1 MKKARV
7 DRALPLFDHR
17 LRPYQKDAQVAVRK
31 DFRAG
36 HKAVLMEQPTG
47 TGKTHT
53 FVLLPKEGAR
63 TLVIVPFISLISQTV
78 KSIRKLRECEAD
90 IEQADL
96 NATPESEFVVASWQ
110 TLHSNERWRKFV
122 GKCDLVVVDEA
133 HHGFTVES
141 RDILK
146 ALVGGGAYVLGCTAT
161 AYRSDKTSLLGFYE
175 KVSYTYS
182 LRDAIKDGYLV
193 GPRCLIHYL
202 KSVDLEGLARASGA
216 DFAPEELDRI
226 MRQEEAQQE
235 IAQLFHQNHARGAKA
250 LMFCHSVKQAIVQ
263 QEMIQT
269 RYNVPTSIV
278 HSYMSPQDR
287 MDQLDAYMKGDNEL
301 IVNVGV
307 LTTGWNFEKVQEIFL
322 AKPTKSLNLY
332 TQMIG
337 RGTRSLDGLLD
348 ISMNQ
353 EERLAAIA
361 TSDKPYFTVHDL
373 TDSSRCHKLQTCID
387 VLAQQDGEV
396 KERVKRRAEEKPMEL
411 EEIDQAIAAEIQEQ
425 KEHKRLE
432 REAEIERRRRLVVGM
447 VFTKEE
453 RDLFLDPDRDLPT
466 RREFRAPFGKYKGQ
480 PLRNINIGYLEW
492 FVSNC
497 KLTPWWNDV
506 ISNHIRFRRSLARKD
521 AEGKTNGRP

>member
-1 MKKARV
+1 MTKKKLE
-7 DRALPLFDHR
+7 DKPLPLFDHR

-53 FVLLPKEGAR
+53 FVLLPKAGAR

-141 RDILK
+141 RDILQ
-146 ALVGGGAYVLGCTAT
+146 ALVAGGAYVLGCTAT
-161 AYRSDKTSLLGFYE
+161 AYRSDKSSLLGFYE
-175 KVSYTYS
+175 KVSYTYA

-193 GPRCLIHYL
+193 GPRCLVHYL
-202 KSVDLEGLARASGA
+202 KSVDLEGIARASSN

-235 IAQLFHQNHARGAKA
+235 IAQLFHQHHVKGTKA

-263 QEMIQT
+263 QEIIQT
-269 RYNVPTSIV
+269 RYKVGTSIV
-278 HSYMSPQDR
+278 HSYMSAQER
-287 MDQLDAYMKGDNEL
+287 QDQLDAYMKGTNEL

-307 LTTGWNFEKVQEIFL
+307 LTTGWNFELVQEIFL

-332 TQMIG
+332 TQMVG
-337 RGTRSLDGLLD
+337 RGTRCLDGLID
-348 ISMNQ
+348 MSMTK

-361 TSDKPYFTVHDL
+361 SSDKPYFTVHDL

-387 VLAQQDGEV
+387 VLSQQDGEI

-411 EEIDQAIAAEIQEQ
+411 EEIDQAVADEIQEQ
-425 KEHKRLE
+425 KEQKRLE
-432 REAEIERRRRLVVGM
+432 REAEIKRRQKLIVGM
-447 VFTKEE
+447 EFTQEE
-453 RDLFLDPDRDLPT
+453 RDLFLDPDRDMPK
-466 RREFRAPFGKYKGQ
+466 RREFRAPFGQYKGQ

-492 FVSNC
+492 MVNNC
-497 KLTPWWNDV
+497 KLTPWWKDV
-506 ISNHIRFRRSLARKD
+506 ISNHIRFRRSLARKE
-521 AEGKTNGRP
+521 AEGKR